1 MFRVKRFCCNFLLPI
16 LLASGLSASI
26 YAEES
31 AVYQWQKKRLLNPS
45 EITVQKEKQAQKVF
59 IYEGLKLED
68 VEKAL
73 DQHFDRVEHMM
84 FVGTLLPPTSAG
96 IRQKEQDG
104 CD

>member
-1 MFRVKRFCCNFLLPI
+1 MFRVKRFCCNALLPV
-16 LLASGLSASI
+16 LLVTGLSASI
-26 YAEES
+26 HAEES
-31 AVYQWQKKRLLNPS
+31 AVYQWQKKRLLYPS
-45 EITVQKEKQAQKVF
+45 ENTVQTEKQAQKVF

-96 IRQKEQDG
+96 LRQTEEDG